1 MLIRGLISA
10 SAGVKPLPDPDNPF
24 LQQLHFFGLS
34 PMKKAILP
42 ALCSGALLLT
52 VQMPLQAR
60 VSDTVKSGSEINEI
74 SQRTTLL
81 IVALDNN
88 RQPIGRGSGSL
99 VAREGNTC
107 VGVTNAHVTEVPAA
121 GFVVRTFDQV
131 LHQVTSTRAFAN
143 EDLAVVTFECQQ
155 DYEPITIATYQL
167 SPGQNVYVSGW
178 PGDGSPTGEWIRQFT
193 GGSISTVLDT
203 PWRGYQVGYTN
214 VTRSGMSGGQVL
226 DEAGRLGAIHG
237 IGTTEDARIVAQRL
251 NVPVEVAQGLA
262 QKTGF
267 NYGIPVTTFL
277 GRASQAGLN
286 FPYDV
291 VFSTPQ
297 APASGAVTRPG
308 DYTHQ
313 PDASDRVSFTDML
326 GNVNQLLDTV
336 NRFRRIFGF

>member
-1 MLIRGLISA
+1 
-10 SAGVKPLPDPDNPF
+10 
-24 LQQLHFFGLS
+24 
-34 PMKKAILP
+34 MKTAILP
-42 ALCSGALLLT
+42 ALCSGALVLAA
-52 VQMPLQAR
+52 QMPLQAR
-60 VSDTVKSGSEINEI
+60 VSDTIKSGPEINEI

-88 RQPIGRGSGSL
+88 RQPVSRGSGSL
-99 VAREGNTC
+99 IAKDGDTC
-107 VGVTNAHVTEVPAA
+107 VGVTNAHVTNVPGAT
-121 GFVVRTFDQV
+121 FIVRTFDQAV
-131 LHQVTSTRAFAN
+131 HQVSNTQAFIN

-155 DYEPITIATYQL
+155 NYEPITIATYQL

-193 GGSISTVLDT
+193 SGSISTVLDT
-203 PWRGYQVGYTN
+203 PWEGYQVGYTN

-226 DEAGRLGAIHG
+226 DESGRLVAIHG
-237 IGTTEDARIVAQRL
+237 IGILEDARMVAQRL
-251 NVPVEVAQGLA
+251 NVPLETAQGLA

-286 FPYDV
+286 YPYDV
-291 VFSTPQ
+291 AFSTPQ

-313 PDASDRVSFTDML
+313 PDASDHASFDDML
-326 GNVNQLLDTV
+326 GNINQLLDTLG
-336 NRFRRIFGF
+336 RFRRVFGF